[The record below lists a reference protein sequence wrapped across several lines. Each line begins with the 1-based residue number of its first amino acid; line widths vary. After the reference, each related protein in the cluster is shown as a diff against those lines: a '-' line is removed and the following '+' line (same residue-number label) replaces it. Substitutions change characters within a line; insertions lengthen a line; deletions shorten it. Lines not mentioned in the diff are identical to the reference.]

1 MNRLLTHGALGV
13 ALTTALE
20 ILTAPYSDWVSL
32 YPANGLVHVAKV
44 VALVAFLVGLARWRS
59 GRELGRTG
67 TAATWLVTVGISC
80 AALPYSV
87 VEALL
92 PWTLP
97 AAEAEVRLEQWYAGP
112 AAFVGALAAPA
123 LPVIL
128 VGLVLLHVVAIR
140 RRLAPVWVPVL
151 NLCCLPL
158 AVAAGVLG
166 QEGAGLPVPHPP
178 TWLFLGLACYGL
190 ATATVAHREPAM
202 ATGR

>member
-1 MNRLLTHGALGV
+1 MNRLLTLGALGV
-13 ALTTALE
+13 ASTTALE

-44 VALVAFLVGLARWRS
+44 VAVIAFLVGLARWRA
-59 GRELGRTG
+59 GRDLGGAG
-67 TAATWLVTVGISC
+67 TVATWLVTVGVAC

-87 VEALL
+87 VEAVL
-92 PWTLP
+92 PWSLP
-97 AAEAEVRLEQWYAGP
+97 AAVAEARLEEWYDGP

-123 LPVIL
+123 LPVIVL
-128 VGLVLLHVVAIR
+128 GLVLLHVVALR
-140 RRLAPVWVPVL
+140 RRLAPPWVPVL
-151 NLCCLPL
+151 NLLCLPL

-190 ATATVAHREPAM
+190 ATARAHRPLAM